1 MTFGVDM
8 KKLKAFFVVL
18 MLVILSPVLLVQA
31 LVHNPRPS
39 AVWFRLTWVTAAIWK
54 RFVV

>member
-8 KKLKAFFVVL
+8 KKLKAFFVIL
-18 MLVILSPVLLVQA
+18 FLVILSPVLLVQA
-31 LVHNPRPS
+31 LIHDPRPS
-39 AVWFRLTWVTAAIWK
+39 AVYFRLSWVTAAIWK

>member
-1 MTFGVDM
+1 M

-18 MLVILSPVLLVQA
+18 VLVILSPVLLIQA
-31 LVHNPRPS
+31 LIYNPRPS

-54 RFVV
+54 RFAQVG